1 MSINRRKFLS
11 GSVATATA
19 ASVALAGQQSAIH
32 ANEEATST
40 HHPNPIA
47 ISSYSFW
54 RYNDATKL
62 PIERCIDLASEM
74 GFDGFEVLHVQMQ
87 DESNDYLQK
96 LKRRAFVNGMS
107 LCGFST
113 HQGFVSPDPA
123 VRKKNIDHTR
133 HCLEL
138 AHEMGIP
145 TMRVNTGR
153 WRTTKSFD
161 ELMANKGIEPRL
173 EGYTDAEA
181 FGWVIDSFEQL
192 IPAAEKYG
200 VLMGLENH
208 WGLGRTAEGVLKIV
222 DAVDSPWL
230 QVTLDTG
237 NFLENQ
243 LEQYRQMAPKTVF
256 VQAKTYYGGGK
267 WYTLDVDYPA
277 VAKILREQ
285 NYRGFVSLEFEGKDD
300 YETAIPKSLELLRSA
315 FA

>member
-11 GSVATATA
+11 ASVATATA
-19 ASVALAGQQSAIH
+19 TSVALAGQRPAAH
-32 ANEEATST
+32 ADDQTTST

-87 DESNDYLQK
+87 DESNGYLQK

-133 HCLEL
+133 RCMQL

-173 EGYTDAEA
+173 EGYTDAEG
-181 FGWVIDSFEQL
+181 FEWVIDSFEQL
-192 IPAAEKYG
+192 IPDAEKYG

-208 WGLGRTAEGVLKIV
+208 WGLGRTADGVLKIV

-237 NFLENQ
+237 NFFENQ
-243 LEQYRQMAPKTVF
+243 LKQYRQMAPKTVF

-300 YETAIPKSLELLRSA
+300 YETAIPQSLKLLRAA